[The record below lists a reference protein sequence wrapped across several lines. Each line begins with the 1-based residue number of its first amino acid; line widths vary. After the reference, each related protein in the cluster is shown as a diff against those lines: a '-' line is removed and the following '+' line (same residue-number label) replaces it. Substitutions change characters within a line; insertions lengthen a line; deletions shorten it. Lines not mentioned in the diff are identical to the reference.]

1 MCRVHHRIPER
12 RFRRSPRQSGLACR
26 AKRARHS
33 GGFRQFSHACDGSCC
48 ELAVDADGIRGRHHD
63 DRPAIGL
70 FWGQAAIWRWQA
82 HCPRPGSRRP
92 CAFPDAFGLAEGAR
106 LSPGDDEPV
115 AEHRRPIRHGFDTR
129 HYSTDR
135 QKGGSGRPR
144 FRNAA
149 RGGDRRSPQGSRVRH
164 RRPQCAARPRS
175 AARHSRPFR
184 LVRLVAVSCHDHVAA
199 TAARHPNRIDRN
211 GRRIAMSA
219 SAALDLASIPER
231 IQSEVQRAIQRSI
244 KGVEYIA
251 SSGPSLGST
260 PKNILHVRGHMNLYH
275 YRPIAD
281 EIYRVPI
288 LIVMATTNRGYI
300 LDMVPGQ
307 SFIEFLL
314 KRGYDVYML
323 DWTPPK
329 PEEKGLRM
337 EDYVLDFI
345 PDCIRR
351 VQQDSGE
358 QDVSVIGYC
367 FGGVLSVLYG
377 SIFHDGPMKNLI
389 CFTTPIDFREMKL
402 FSNFSD
408 RRYFDVDKLVD
419 SVGNVPGDMIMT
431 SFDMLRPAS
440 RAAGQVQLWENI
452 WNDEY
457 VKSYRMFDRWATDTL
472 PLAGE
477 YFRQITKELMWDNKL
492 YNDVMSVGGRKAD
505 ISKIKVPILHA
516 VAEHDHIVP
525 YDAAKPLIEK
535 IGSADK
541 EEVMLKGGHVSLVA
555 GANAIKRLWPKL
567 DSWLGE
573 RST

>member
-1 MCRVHHRIPER
+1 M
-12 RFRRSPRQSGLACR
+12 
-26 AKRARHS
+26 
-33 GGFRQFSHACDGSCC
+33 
-48 ELAVDADGIRGRHHD
+48 
-63 DRPAIGL
+63 
-70 FWGQAAIWRWQA
+70 
-82 HCPRPGSRRP
+82 
-92 CAFPDAFGLAEGAR
+92 
-106 LSPGDDEPV
+106 
-115 AEHRRPIRHGFDTR
+115 
-129 HYSTDR
+129 
-135 QKGGSGRPR
+135 
-144 FRNAA
+144 NAA
-149 RGGDRRSPQGSRVRH
+149 AD
-164 RRPQCAARPRS
+164 
-175 AARHSRPFR
+175 
-184 LVRLVAVSCHDHVAA
+184 
-199 TAARHPNRIDRN
+199 
-211 GRRIAMSA
+211 
-219 SAALDLASIPER
+219 LDLQSIPDR

-260 PKNILHVRGHMNLYH
+260 PKDILQVRGTMNLYH
-275 YRPIAD
+275 YRPISD

-323 DWTPPK
+323 DWTAPK
-329 PEEKGLRM
+329 PEEKSLRM

-345 PDCIRR
+345 PDCVSR
-351 VQQDSGE
+351 VQRAIQRSIKGVEYISSAGPSLGSTPKDVLQVRGTMNLYHYRPISDEIYRVPILIVMATTNRGYILDMVPGQSFIEFLLKRGYDVYMLDWTAPKPEEKSLRMEDYVLDFIPDCVSRVQRDSGE
-358 QDVSVIGYC
+358 TDVTVIGYC
-367 FGGVLSVLYG
+367 FGGVLSLLYG
-377 SIFHDGPMKNLI
+377 SIFADGPMKNLI
-389 CFTTPIDFREMKL
+389 CFTTPVDFREMKL
-402 FSNFSD
+402 FQNFSD
-408 RRYFDVDKLVD
+408 RRYFDVDRLVD
-419 SVGNVPGDMIMT
+419 SVGNVPPEMILS
-431 SFDMLRPAS
+431 SFEMLRPAS
-440 RAAGQVQLWENI
+440 RAASQLQLWENI

-477 YFRQITKELMWDNKL
+477 YFRTITKDLMWDNKL
-492 YNDVMSVGGRKAD
+492 YDDTMSVGGRAAD

-525 YDAAKPLIEK
+525 YDAAKPLIQK
-535 IGSADK
+535 IGSIDK

>member
-1 MCRVHHRIPER
+1 MADKGNDPAVIWQTMIGEMEKGFNSFANQAMTSPEFSKVMNQVGGVAAGAQKQLGELMEKYLLGDEPAEPGADGRHGRAAAVDR
-12 RFRRSPRQSGLACR
+12 RPAQRDQGDAASGASQFAGAGRRLWRAAAAAHQASAIGGR
-26 AKRARHS
+26 AKM
-33 GGFRQFSHACDGSCC
+33 
-48 ELAVDADGIRGRHHD
+48 
-63 DRPAIGL
+63 
-70 FWGQAAIWRWQA
+70 
-82 HCPRPGSRRP
+82 
-92 CAFPDAFGLAEGAR
+92 
-106 LSPGDDEPV
+106 
-115 AEHRRPIRHGFDTR
+115 
-129 HYSTDR
+129 
-135 QKGGSGRPR
+135 
-144 FRNAA
+144 NAA
-149 RGGDRRSPQGSRVRH
+149 AG
-164 RRPQCAARPRS
+164 
-175 AARHSRPFR
+175 
-184 LVRLVAVSCHDHVAA
+184 
-199 TAARHPNRIDRN
+199 
-211 GRRIAMSA
+211 
-219 SAALDLASIPER
+219 LDLASISER
-231 IQSEVQRAIQRSI
+231 VQSEVQRAIQRSI
-244 KGVEYIA
+244 KGVEYFS

-260 PKNILHVRGHMNLYH
+260 PKDILAVRGTMNLYH
-275 YRPIAD
+275 YRPVAD

-300 LDMVPGQ
+300 LDLVPGQ

-323 DWTPPK
+323 DWTAPK
-329 PEEKGLRM
+329 PEEKSLRM

-358 QDVSVIGYC
+358 HDVNVIGYC
-367 FGGVLSVLYG
+367 FGGVLSLLYG
-377 SIFHDGPMKNLI
+377 SIFNDGPMKNLI

-419 SVGNVPGDMIMT
+419 SVGNVPPEMILS
-431 SFDMLRPAS
+431 SFEMLRPAS
-440 RAAGQVQLWENI
+440 RAASQVQLWENI

-457 VKSYRMFDRWATDTL
+457 VKAYRMMDRWGTDTL

-477 YFRQITKELMWDNKL
+477 YFRAITKDLMWDNKL
-492 YNDVMSVGGRKAD
+492 FNDTMSVGGRAAD

-525 YDAAKPLIEK
+525 YDAAKHLITK
-535 IGSADK
+535 VGSTDK

-567 DSWLGE
+567 DSWLGK